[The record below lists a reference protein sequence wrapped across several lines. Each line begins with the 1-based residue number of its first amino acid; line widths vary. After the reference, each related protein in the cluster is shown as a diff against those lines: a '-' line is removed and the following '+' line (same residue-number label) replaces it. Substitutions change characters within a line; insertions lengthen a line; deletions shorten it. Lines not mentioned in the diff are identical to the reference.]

1 MSNDLNRS
9 IKIYIDGTEAA
20 LGVKQVETAIQ
31 KLENKLASLNKSEAN
46 YNTQSR
52 KLQQEINKKT
62 TTLEKYKQ
70 SIRETERILSNLSG
84 ATYNELI
91 SVQSKVRKQLRDA
104 IPGTQQHSVALEQNR
119 RVTEALPRAQA
130 AMRVEVGCQGTVWG
144 QAANF
149 VNKYMA
155 LIGGVVASVTGL
167 SMTIRRSVDDYAQ
180 ISEAMAGVKKYTGM
194 TDEAV
199 KDLNEDLK
207 KIDTRTPRERLN
219 ELAQDAGR
227 LGIQGKQDILDFV
240 DAADKINVALGEDLG
255 EDAVKNIG
263 KLAQMFG
270 EDKTLGLRGA
280 MLATGSAIN
289 EVAQNSSAAESYLV
303 DFTARVSGTGKQAGI
318 SQTQIMGF
326 ASVLDQDMQ
335 QVEMASTALQTV
347 IMKVY
352 QEPAKFAKMAGKDV
366 KDFTKLLKED
376 ANEALLQLLENLG
389 SKGGLQQLAPLFK
402 DMKLDGVRAAGV
414 LNTLAANTAKIRE
427 EQERATTAYKEGT
440 SVINEFNVQN
450 NTVQARLDKA
460 KNGFKEVSY
469 QLGEKMLPLMSN
481 AITATSFFVRA
492 LNSLIEFIARYS
504 HILIPLTA
512 TIATYVLICKAQII
526 EEKLKV
532 FWNQKVIATLKEMYA
547 VMLRNPYLA
556 VAAVI
561 VTLISA
567 LSNMNKEMT
576 ESERIEKS
584 LTEIRNNSKSNI
596 QDERN
601 EVEHLLSVARN
612 ENLSKAERE
621 AAIRR
626 LNEISPEYLGNL
638 SLETINTEQATAA
651 VNSYVDS
658 LLVLEEIKQTQKKIS
673 ELRDRKDDL
682 SKNGPDNGF
691 WSDLEAG
698 AANMLNGF
706 KTSLGLTTDAWAD
719 NVLNEYINKGTN
731 ELRSLDRE
739 IQTLNQHIE
748 ESREKLIKIE
758 SEKPQ
763 PVKNNSTTEEDD
775 DDEKALKKR
784 LEREKV
790 LYTQKQAFLKAMYLE
805 GGDETLQT
813 EKQLNKELECLQM
826 EHLENSLKIAG
837 TKSKE
842 GIEIQNQIND
852 LKLKIQKEHTQE
864 LIDQEKID
872 YERQQQELKEL
883 YASGKDE
890 NLNSEAAYNDA
901 MEQLTVM
908 HLERMLSL
916 AGLNAEQRKQVEKQ
930 LLDYKVKCIQKDQK
944 ANEQNSK
951 NKLKT
956 DKQEFE
962 ERLRIYQQYGEEF
975 GNALGNIISG
985 QENAMQG
992 FADTMI
998 DIMFDVIAQIINA
1011 ELVNLGIIGT
1021 AEAAKATA
1029 KEIGSKGFWGIAS
1042 GAILAGLITAGIAT
1056 AKSTLKG
1063 FIGKRRDS
1071 GSSSTESTP
1080 QAEYKINQRAA
1091 GKYDV
1096 IGAEDGRSYH
1106 DIPYIGEAPTGIVKR
1121 TSLISEN
1128 GSELIINSEDLS
1140 RLQKHINYPVVLQAI
1155 NDARSGRVPQYA
1167 EGNYDSIS
1175 HSTGSPTPPSPNNN
1189 LEAKLEKVMDKMDQ
1203 VMDKLGKPSK
1213 NYVLLSDINDAEE
1226 IKLKSEKPFTR
1237 GDQ

>member
-119 RVTEALPRAQA
+119 RVTEALTRAQA

-414 LNTLAANTAKIRE
+414 LNTLAANTASIRE

-682 SKNGPDNGF
+682 GKNGPDNGF
-691 WSDLEAG
+691 WSDVEAG

-731 ELRSLDRE
+731 KLRSLDRE

-763 PVKNNSTTEEDD
+763 PVKNNSTTKEDD

-784 LEREKV
+784 LEREKI
-790 LYTQKQAFLKAMYLE
+790 LYTQKQAFLKAMYLKA
-805 GGDETLQT
+805 GDETHHP
-813 EKQLNKELECLQM
+813 EKQLNKE
-826 EHLENSLKIAG
+826 
-837 TKSKE
+837 
-842 GIEIQNQIND
+842 
-852 LKLKIQKEHTQE
+852 
-864 LIDQEKID
+864 
-872 YERQQQELKEL
+872 
-883 YASGKDE
+883 
-890 NLNSEAAYNDA
+890 
-901 MEQLTVM
+901 
-908 HLERMLSL
+908 
-916 AGLNAEQRKQVEKQ
+916 
-930 LLDYKVKCIQKDQK
+930 
-944 ANEQNSK
+944 
-951 NKLKT
+951 
-956 DKQEFE
+956 
-962 ERLRIYQQYGEEF
+962 
-975 GNALGNIISG
+975 
-985 QENAMQG
+985 
-992 FADTMI
+992 
-998 DIMFDVIAQIINA
+998 
-1011 ELVNLGIIGT
+1011 
-1021 AEAAKATA
+1021 
-1029 KEIGSKGFWGIAS
+1029 
-1042 GAILAGLITAGIAT
+1042 
-1056 AKSTLKG
+1056 
-1063 FIGKRRDS
+1063 
-1071 GSSSTESTP
+1071 
-1080 QAEYKINQRAA
+1080 
-1091 GKYDV
+1091 
-1096 IGAEDGRSYH
+1096 
-1106 DIPYIGEAPTGIVKR
+1106 
-1121 TSLISEN
+1121 
-1128 GSELIINSEDLS
+1128 
-1140 RLQKHINYPVVLQAI
+1140 
-1155 NDARSGRVPQYA
+1155 
-1167 EGNYDSIS
+1167 
-1175 HSTGSPTPPSPNNN
+1175 
-1189 LEAKLEKVMDKMDQ
+1189 
-1203 VMDKLGKPSK
+1203 
-1213 NYVLLSDINDAEE
+1213 
-1226 IKLKSEKPFTR
+1226 
-1237 GDQ
+1237 